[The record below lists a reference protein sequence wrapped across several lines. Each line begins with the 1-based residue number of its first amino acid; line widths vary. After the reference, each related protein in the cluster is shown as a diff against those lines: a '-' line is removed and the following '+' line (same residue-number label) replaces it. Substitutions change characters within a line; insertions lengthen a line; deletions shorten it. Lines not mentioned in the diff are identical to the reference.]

1 MKDEKKSNSFTI
13 AILLI
18 IIVILLIDIV
28 GTNYFNKKIEKAK
41 TKEPIT
47 MEQLKEYAKSKEIE
61 IHDSEEYIEYLSEDF
76 QKAVKEGFATL
87 NFNTG
92 DLSIE
97 FYKMKDENY
106 AKYQYYKEII
116 EAHESNNTGEFEETY
131 ESGNNY
137 LKYTFKSNGFYG
149 VIMNIEDSF
158 LYLNVK
164 QENQSEVDKVLADL
178 KL

>member
-1 MKDEKKSNSFTI
+1 MKDEKKSKSFTI

-18 IIVILLIDIV
+18 IIVILLIDIA
-28 GTNYFNKKIEKAK
+28 GMNYFHKKAEKLK

-47 MEQLKEYAKSKEIE
+47 MEQFKEYTKSKEIE
-61 IHDSEEYIEYLSEDF
+61 IHDSGEYIEYLSEDF

-87 NFNTG
+87 NSNTG

-97 FYKMKDENY
+97 FYKMKDTNY
-106 AKYQYYKEII
+106 AKYQYYREIIKEI
-116 EAHESNNTGEFEETY
+116 ESNNTGEFTESY

-137 LKYTFKSNGFYG
+137 LKYTFKRNGIYG
-149 VIMNIEDSF
+149 VIMNIEDSI

-164 QENQSEVDKVLADL
+164 EENQSEVDKVLADL
-178 KL
+178 NL